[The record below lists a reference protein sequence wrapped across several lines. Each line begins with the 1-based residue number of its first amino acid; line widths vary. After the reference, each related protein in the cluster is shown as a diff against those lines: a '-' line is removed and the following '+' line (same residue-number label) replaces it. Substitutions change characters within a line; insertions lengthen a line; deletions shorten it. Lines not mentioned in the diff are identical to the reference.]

1 MKNQLRKPLGSRV
14 DGNHDGFRGK
24 EPLTECGPGR
34 TQQYS
39 DALRR
44 AVLGQRIE
52 EVGKLASEALAN
64 GAKAKV
70 FQEVAKELKLRMGG
84 TQVGKVLEDAC
95 RELENPKAQTR
106 ADKDLLKAA
115 KERNREGVTDALER
129 GANVHARDDSGKTA
143 MIYAMGEDVF
153 ESLPGNKDERLVEV
167 LSAAMKEQMIA
178 RATDFAV

>member
-1 MKNQLRKPLGSRV
+1 MNRLRQPVRNRV
-14 DGNHDGFRGK
+14 DGNQDGFRGK

-39 DALRR
+39 DALRS

-84 TQVGKVLEDAC
+84 TQGGKVLEDAC
-95 RELENPKAQTR
+95 RELENPKAQTS
-106 ADKDLLKAA
+106 ADFDLLKAA
-115 KERNREGVTDALER
+115 KERNLDGVTDALKR
-129 GANVHARDDSGKTA
+129 GANVHARDVFGKTA
-143 MIYAMGEDVF
+143 MTYAMGDEVF
-153 ESLPGNKDERLVEV
+153 ESLPWNKDEGMVRILRF
-167 LSAAMKEQMIA
+167 AMQEQVTA